1 MSYVNYCHSEYKK
14 IFTHEYSISELPSE
28 DEKRRFA
35 QKKAIK
41 DSSINAIRK
50 FPDIEPSDIWK
61 IGRVTVTKR
70 AFHFCD
76 ACAKLVDA
84 STADVQA
91 SR

>member
-41 DSSINAIRK
+41 DSSC
-50 FPDIEPSDIWK
+50 P
-61 IGRVTVTKR
+61 VT
-70 AFHFCD
+70 CG
-76 ACAKLVDA
+76 KLA
-84 STADVQA
+84 G
-91 SR
+91 